1 MNTDRVSLSREQV
14 QFNSPDATARLGLI
28 ALATDMTSERDL
40 YRQLPDNNVA
50 IHVTR
55 VAFENPTT
63 PENLRKM
70 APRLTEAAALLEAVQ
85 PLKAVCYS
93 CTSAS
98 VAIGDAA
105 VTTSIQASLGNVPV
119 VTPSGAARVAF
130 AALGVRRIA
139 LLTPYLVATTEPMA
153 GYFSEHG
160 MELTRVECLGLE
172 DDRDM
177 ARVNDQ
183 TIFNAALAVDTADAE
198 ALFIS
203 CTGLPAINVIA
214 ELEARLGKPV
224 VTSNQASAWAMA
236 RLAGLDQHKPAKFG
250 RLFECALPSQAY
262 GVAA

>member
-1 MNTDRVSLSREQV
+1 MNIDRVSLSKEQV
-14 QFNSPDATARLGLI
+14 RFNRSDSTARVGLI
-28 ALATDMTSERDL
+28 VLATDMTSERDL
-40 YRQLPDNNVA
+40 YRQLPEDNVA

-70 APRLTEAAALLEAVQ
+70 APRLTEAAALLEPLQ

-98 VAIGDAA
+98 VAIGDDA
-105 VTTSIQASLGNVPV
+105 VKASIQASVGSVPV
-119 VTPSGAARVAF
+119 VTPSGAARMAF
-130 AALGVRRIA
+130 ATLGIRRIA

-153 GYFSEHG
+153 AYFTEHG
-160 MELTRVECLGLE
+160 MELARVECLGLE

-177 ARVNDQ
+177 ARVSDQ
-183 TIFNAALAVDTADAE
+183 TIIDAAIAIDTADAE

-214 ELEARLGKPV
+214 ELEQRLGKPV

-236 RLAGLDQHKPAKFG
+236 RLAGFGDHSPTEFG
-250 RLFECALPSQAY
+250 RLFACALPDQAF
-262 GVAA
+262 GAAA

>member
-1 MNTDRVSLSREQV
+1 MNFDTVSLSKAPV
-14 QFNSPDATARLGLI
+14 QFNNPDATARFGLI

-40 YRQLPDNNVA
+40 YRQLPADNVA

-70 APRLTEAAALLEAVQ
+70 APRLTEAAALLQPLQ
-85 PLKAVCYS
+85 PLKAICYS

-105 VTTSIQASLGNVPV
+105 VRASIQASVGNVPV
-119 VTPSGAARVAF
+119 VTPTGAARMAF

-139 LLTPYLVATTEPMA
+139 ILTPYLVATTQPMVA
-153 GYFSEHG
+153 YFAAHG
-160 MELTRVECLGLE
+160 MELCRVECLGLE

-177 ARVNDQ
+177 ARVSDQ
-183 TIFNAALAVDTADAE
+183 TIINAAVAVDTPDAE

-214 ELEARLGKPV
+214 ELEERLGKPV
-224 VTSNQASAWAMA
+224 ITSNQASAWAMS
-236 RLAGLDQHKPAKFG
+236 RLAGFADHKPLEFG
-250 RLFECALPSQAY
+250 RLFECALPDQAF
-262 GVAA
+262 GAAA